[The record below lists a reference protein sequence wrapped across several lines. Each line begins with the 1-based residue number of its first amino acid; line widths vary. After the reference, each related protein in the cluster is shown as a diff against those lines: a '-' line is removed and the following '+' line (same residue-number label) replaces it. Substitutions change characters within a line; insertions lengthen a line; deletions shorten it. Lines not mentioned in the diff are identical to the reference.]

1 MASLMQN
8 LLLWMLLVCTIGPCF
23 GKDQTGRTLLE
34 ELQLAD
40 RMNSRGDLSA
50 GDCVKVGVMYGLIIG
65 VADTGA
71 NVFFTPPA
79 NWNPKIGQ
87 EVLRKYLQE
96 NPDKLDQYATAL
108 IIQSMQAAYPLQ
120 KANP

>member
-1 MASLMQN
+1 MRNILFSI
-8 LLLWMLLVCTIGPCF
+8 LLLCAVAPCF
-23 GKDQTGRTLLE
+23 SKDQTGRTLLE
-34 ELQLAD
+34 DLQLAD
-40 RMNSRGDLSA
+40 RMNSKGDLSA
-50 GDCVKVGVMYGLIIG
+50 GDCFKVGVMCGLIIG

-87 EVLRKYLQE
+87 EVIRKYLQE

-120 KANP
+120 KATP